1 MYHAERLELERGGKA
16 IRKAVQNGRS
26 RFSAAGRGEQSMNE
40 ALKTI
45 DLTPLDLAAL
55 LCSRVCHDAVGPV
68 GAIVNGLELL
78 DEDDS
83 AETREMA
90 LDLIRK
96 SARQASA
103 RLQFARIAFGAAGSA
118 GSAVDTGY
126 AQQLT
131 EQFVADEKVKL
142 SWNTPRLYVE
152 KNRVK
157 LLMNLVV
164 IALSSIPI
172 GGTIEVRMEGDAE
185 NPVFHVEARGPKPR
199 IPPHLIDLLQGK
211 SESGAVDAH
220 GFQLFYTGE
229 IARASGMKVDV
240 SLEDGLVRLVASPK

>member
-1 MYHAERLELERGGKA
+1 MADD
-16 IRKAVQNGRS
+16 
-26 RFSAAGRGEQSMNE
+26 
-40 ALKTI
+40 LKTI
-45 DLTPLDLAAL
+45 DLGALDLAAL

-83 AETREMA
+83 PETQA
-90 LDLIRK
+90 LSLELIRK

-118 GSAVDTGY
+118 GSAVDIGY

-131 EQFVADEKVKL
+131 TQFMQDEKVTL
-142 SWNTPRLYVE
+142 NWNTPRLFVE

-164 IALSSIPI
+164 IALAAIPL
-172 GGTIEVRMEGDAE
+172 GGTIEVTMEGDAE
-185 NPVFHVEARGPKPR
+185 SPQFLVVARGPKPR
-199 IPPHLIDLLQGK
+199 LGQHVLDLLSGR
-211 SESGAVDAH
+211 SETGGVDAH
-220 GFQLFYTGE
+220 GFQVFYTGA
-229 IARASGMKVDV
+229 IARASGMILDV
-240 SLEDGLVRLVASPK
+240 SVDEEKVRLSASPAT

>member
-1 MYHAERLELERGGKA
+1 MSETSTAET
-16 IRKAVQNGRS
+16 
-26 RFSAAGRGEQSMNE
+26 
-40 ALKTI
+40 LKVI
-45 DLTPLDLAAL
+45 DLMPLDLAAL

-83 AETREMA
+83 ADTRTMA

-118 GSAVDTGY
+118 GSSVDLGY

-131 EQFVADEKVKL
+131 EQFMQDEKVSLNWK
-142 SWNTPRLYVE
+142 TPRLYVE

-157 LLMNLVV
+157 LIMNMVV
-164 IALSSIPI
+164 IAFGAIPI
-172 GGTIEVRMEGDAE
+172 GGSIEVTMDGDAE
-185 NPVFHVEARGPKPR
+185 NASFLVEARGPKPR
-199 IPPHLIDLLQGK
+199 IAPHLVDLLNGR
-211 SESGAVDAH
+211 SETGTVDAH
-220 GFQLFYTGE
+220 GFQVFYTGE
-229 IARASGMKVDV
+229 IARASGMDLDV
-240 SLEDGLVRLVASPK
+240 KLEDGLVTLVARPKA

>member
-1 MYHAERLELERGGKA
+1 MLAAFTGQGVA
-16 IRKAVQNGRS
+16 IKIPDPTTARHRQQTT
-26 RFSAAGRGEQSMNE
+26 ETEMTD

-45 DLTPLDLAAL
+45 ELSALDLAAL

-83 AETREMA
+83 QETQILS

-96 SARQASA
+96 SSRQASA

-118 GSAVDTGY
+118 GSAVDIGY

-131 EQFVADEKVKL
+131 TQFMQDEKVSL
-142 SWNTPRLYVE
+142 NWNTPRLFVE

-164 IALSSIPI
+164 IALASIPI
-172 GGTIEVRMEGDAE
+172 GGTIDVTMDGDAE
-185 NPVFHVEARGPKPR
+185 NPVFNIIARGPKPR
-199 IPPHLIDLLQGK
+199 LGQHVLDLLAGK
-211 SESGAVDAH
+211 SETGTVDAH
-220 GFQLFYTGE
+220 GFQIFYTGE
-229 IARASGMKVDV
+229 IARACTMEISVTVD
-240 SLEDGLVRLVASPK
+240 EAQVAIVAKPAEQATT

>member
-1 MYHAERLELERGGKA
+1 MTEPMK
-16 IRKAVQNGRS
+16 K
-26 RFSAAGRGEQSMNE
+26 
-40 ALKTI
+40 I
-45 DLTPLDLAAL
+45 DLAALDLAAL

-83 AETREMA
+83 PETQA
-90 LDLIRK
+90 LSLELIRK

-118 GSAVDTGY
+118 GSAVDLGY

-131 EQFVADEKVKL
+131 QQFMQDEKVSL
-142 SWNTPRLYVE
+142 NWQTPRLFVE

-164 IALSSIPI
+164 IALAAIPL
-172 GGTIEVRMEGDAE
+172 GGTIDVTMDGDAD
-185 NPVFHVEARGPKPR
+185 NPLFNVIAKGPKPR
-199 IPPHLIDLLQGK
+199 LGQHVLDLLAGK
-211 SESGAVDAH
+211 SETGAVDAH
-220 GFQLFYTGE
+220 GFQVFYTGE
-229 IARASGMKVDV
+229 IARASAM
-240 SLEDGLVRLVASPK
+240 EINVALDEAGVTLTARPQG

>member
-1 MYHAERLELERGGKA
+1 MNDETAPEPHA
-16 IRKAVQNGRS
+16 
-26 RFSAAGRGEQSMNE
+26 SAE
-40 ALKTI
+40 LKTI
-45 DLTPLDLAAL
+45 SLTPLDLAAL

-83 AETREMA
+83 EETREMA

-96 SARQASA
+96 SARQSSA

-118 GSAVDTGY
+118 GSSVDTGY

-131 EQFVADEKVKL
+131 EQFMADEKVKL
-142 SWNTPRLYVE
+142 AWHTPRLYVE

-172 GGTIEVRMEGDAE
+172 GGTIDVYMEGDAE
-185 NPVFHVEARGPKPR
+185 NPVFKVDAQGPRPR
-199 IPPHLIDLLQGK
+199 IPPHLEALLSGK
-211 SESGAVDAH
+211 SESGTVDAH
-220 GFQLFYTGE
+220 GFQVFYTGE
-229 IARASGMKVDV
+229 IARACEMSISV
-240 SLEDGLVRLVASPK
+240 SLEEGLVRLLATPRSLST

>member
-1 MYHAERLELERGGKA
+1 MSE
-16 IRKAVQNGRS
+16 
-26 RFSAAGRGEQSMNE
+26 M
-40 ALKTI
+40 LKTI
-45 DLTPLDLAAL
+45 ELSGLDLAAL

-83 AETREMA
+83 KDTVDMA

-118 GSAVDTGY
+118 GSAVDLGY

-131 EQFVADEKVKL
+131 EQFMQDEKVSL
-142 SWNTPRLYVE
+142 SWSTPRLYVE

-164 IALSSIPI
+164 IALASVPL
-172 GGTIEVRMEGDAE
+172 GGTIEVKMDGDAE
-185 NPVFHVEARGPKPR
+185 NPVFSVEARGPKPR
-199 IPPHLIDLLQGK
+199 LAPHLLDLLAGK
-211 SESGAVDAH
+211 SESGQVDAH
-220 GFQLFYTGE
+220 GFQVFYTGE
-229 IARASGMKVDV
+229 IARAATMALDI
-240 SLEDGLVRLVASPK
+240 SLEDGVVRLKASPKA

>member
-1 MYHAERLELERGGKA
+1 MYHAYQAFRRFFTANRHCAAFARADLENTMSET
-16 IRKAVQNGRS
+16 
-26 RFSAAGRGEQSMNE
+26 
-40 ALKTI
+40 LKKI
-45 DLTPLDLAAL
+45 DLVALDLAAL

-83 AETREMA
+83 AETRDLA
-90 LDLIRK
+90 LELIRK

-118 GSAVDTGY
+118 GSAVDLGY

-131 EQFVADEKVKL
+131 QQFMQDEKVSL
-142 SWNTPRLYVE
+142 NWSTPRLFVE

-164 IALSSIPI
+164 IALASIPL
-172 GGTIEVRMEGDAE
+172 GGTIDVTMAGDAE
-185 NPVFHVEARGPKPR
+185 NPEFDVVAKGPKPR
-199 IPPHLIDLLQGK
+199 LGQHVLDLLSGV
-211 SESGAVDAH
+211 SETGAVDAH
-220 GFQLFYTGE
+220 GFQVFYTGE
-229 IARASGMKVDV
+229 IARASNMAV
-240 SLEDGLVRLVASPK
+240 EVALDEAQVMITARPKA

>member
-1 MYHAERLELERGGKA
+1 MKPAGNV
-16 IRKAVQNGRS
+16 IRTIIT
-26 RFSAAGRGEQSMNE
+26 AASNLPLPEGACAMNDAPAGLQS
-40 ALKTI
+40 I
-45 DLTPLDLAAL
+45 DLTALDLAAL

-83 AETREMA
+83 ADTRVMA

-118 GSAVDTGY
+118 GSAVDLGY

-131 EQFVADEKVKL
+131 EQFMADEKVKL
-142 SWNTPRLYVE
+142 NWVTPRLFIE

-164 IALSSIPI
+164 IALASIPI
-172 GGTIEVRMEGDAE
+172 GGTIDVSMEGDAE
-185 NPVFHVEARGPKPR
+185 SPVFHVEARGPKPR
-199 IPPHLIDLLQGK
+199 IPPHLEALLAGK
-211 SESGAVDAH
+211 SESGMVDAH

-229 IARASGMKVDV
+229 IARACQMDV
-240 SLEDGLVRLVASPK
+240 IVALEDGLVRLDARPGQAIG

>member
-1 MYHAERLELERGGKA
+1 M
-16 IRKAVQNGRS
+16 S
-26 RFSAAGRGEQSMNE
+26 E
-40 ALKTI
+40 AHETPVLKTI
-45 DLTPLDLAAL
+45 ELGGLDLAAL

-83 AETREMA
+83 AETQSLA

-118 GSAVDTGY
+118 GSSVDLGY

-131 EQFVADEKVKL
+131 EQFMQDEKVTL
-142 SWNTPRLYVE
+142 HWQAPRLYIE

-157 LLMNLVV
+157 LLMNLCV
-164 IALSSIPI
+164 IALSSIPL
-172 GGTIEVRMEGDAE
+172 GGTITVTMGGDAE
-185 NPVFHVEARGPKPR
+185 MPAFLVLADGPKPR
-199 IPPHLIDLLQGK
+199 LAPHLLDLLSGK
-211 SESGAVDAH
+211 SETGLVDAH
-220 GFQLFYTGE
+220 GFQMFYTGE
-229 IARASGMKVDV
+229 IARASSMVLTIA
-240 SLEDGLVRLVASPK
+240 LEETGVRLEANPAEQGG

>member
-1 MYHAERLELERGGKA
+1 MTEPSPTHDAQTLQNIELSGLE
-16 IRKAVQNGRS
+16 
-26 RFSAAGRGEQSMNE
+26 
-40 ALKTI
+40 
-45 DLTPLDLAAL
+45 LAAL

-83 AETREMA
+83 EETRILS

-96 SARQASA
+96 SARQSSA

-118 GSAVDTGY
+118 GSSVDLGY

-131 EQFVADEKVKL
+131 EQFMQDEKVTL
-142 SWNTPRLYVE
+142 NWQAPRLYVE

-164 IALSSIPI
+164 IALTSIPI
-172 GGTIEVRMEGDAE
+172 GGTVDVTMDGDAE
-185 NPVFHVEARGPKPR
+185 NPVFTVLAKGPKPR
-199 IPPHLIDLLQGK
+199 LAPHLLDLLDGK
-211 SESGAVDAH
+211 SATGTVDAH
-220 GFQLFYTGE
+220 GFQMFYTGL
-229 IARASGMKVDV
+229 IARTCAMQVVVTKNDD
-240 SLEDGLVRLVASPK
+240 EVRLVTQPNPA

>member
-1 MYHAERLELERGGKA
+1 MSENLKSIELG
-16 IRKAVQNGRS
+16 S
-26 RFSAAGRGEQSMNE
+26 
-40 ALKTI
+40 
-45 DLTPLDLAAL
+45 LDLAAL

-83 AETREMA
+83 AETRDMA
-90 LDLIRK
+90 LELIRK

-118 GSAVDTGY
+118 GSSVDIGY

-131 EQFVADEKVKL
+131 EQFMQDEKVSL
-142 SWNTPRLYVE
+142 AWQTPRLYIE

-164 IALSSIPI
+164 IALASIPI
-172 GGTIEVRMEGDAE
+172 GGTIEVKMDGDAE
-185 NPVFHVEARGPKPR
+185 NPVFTVEARGPKTR
-199 IPPHLIDLLQGK
+199 LAPHLLDLLAGK
-211 SESGAVDAH
+211 SETGAVDAH
-220 GFQLFYTGE
+220 GFQVFYTGE
-229 IARASGMKVDV
+229 IARASGMRLDV
-240 SLEDGLVRLVASPK
+240 TLEDGTVRLVASPKE

>member
-1 MYHAERLELERGGKA
+1 MA
-16 IRKAVQNGRS
+16 S
-26 RFSAAGRGEQSMNE
+26 D
-40 ALKTI
+40 LKSI
-45 DLTPLDLAAL
+45 DLSALDLAAL

-83 AETREMA
+83 PETQA
-90 LDLIRK
+90 LSLELIRK

-118 GSAVDTGY
+118 GSAVDLGY

-131 EQFVADEKVKL
+131 QQFVQDEKVTL
-142 SWNTPRLYVE
+142 NWETPRLFVE

-164 IALSSIPI
+164 IALAAIPL
-172 GGTIEVRMEGDAE
+172 GGTIDVTMEGDAE
-185 NPVFHVEARGPKPR
+185 APRFLVVARGPKPR
-199 IPPHLIDLLQGK
+199 LGQHVLDLLDGK
-211 SESGAVDAH
+211 SETGNVDAH
-220 GFQLFYTGE
+220 GFQVFFTGS
-229 IARASGMKVDV
+229 IARASEMALDVTIDEEKVT
-240 SLEDGLVRLVASPK
+240 LAARPAT

>member
-1 MYHAERLELERGGKA
+1 MSE
-16 IRKAVQNGRS
+16 S
-26 RFSAAGRGEQSMNE
+26 
-40 ALKTI
+40 LKSI
-45 DLTPLDLAAL
+45 DLTSLDLAAL

-78 DEDDS
+78 DEDNS
-83 AETREMA
+83 PETQELS

-118 GSAVDTGY
+118 GSSVDLGY

-131 EQFVADEKVKL
+131 TQFMQDEKVSL
-142 SWNTPRLYVE
+142 SWDTPRLFVE

-164 IALSSIPI
+164 IALASIPI
-172 GGTIEVRMEGDAE
+172 GGTITVTMDGDGEAPQFRIVAE
-185 NPVFHVEARGPKPR
+185 GPKPR
-199 IPPHLIDLLQGK
+199 LGPHVLDLLAGK
-211 SESGAVDAH
+211 SETGTVDAH
-220 GFQLFYTGE
+220 GFQVFYTGE
-229 IARASGMKVDV
+229 IARACDMELSITVDDDAV
-240 SLEDGLVRLVASPK
+240 TILATPKK

>member
-1 MYHAERLELERGGKA
+1 MSEHATPHHAEPLKVIELSGLE
-16 IRKAVQNGRS
+16 
-26 RFSAAGRGEQSMNE
+26 
-40 ALKTI
+40 
-45 DLTPLDLAAL
+45 LAAL

-83 AETREMA
+83 EETRQLS

-96 SARQASA
+96 SARQSSA

-118 GSAVDTGY
+118 GSSVDLGY

-131 EQFVADEKVKL
+131 EQFMQDEKVTL
-142 SWNTPRLYVE
+142 NWQAPRLYIE

-164 IALSSIPI
+164 IALTSIPL
-172 GGTIEVRMEGDAE
+172 GGTVDVTMEGDAE
-185 NPVFHVEARGPKPR
+185 NPIFTVLAKGPKPR
-199 IPPHLIDLLQGK
+199 LAPHLLDLLEGK
-211 SESGAVDAH
+211 SATGTVDAH
-220 GFQLFYTGE
+220 GFQMFYTGL
-229 IARASGMKVDV
+229 IARTCTMAITVTKTE
-240 SLEDGLVRLVASPK
+240 EDVRLIAKPEAA

>member
-1 MYHAERLELERGGKA
+1 MAE
-16 IRKAVQNGRS
+16 Q
-26 RFSAAGRGEQSMNE
+26 
-40 ALKTI
+40 LKTI
-45 DLTPLDLAAL
+45 DLTALDLAAL

-83 AETREMA
+83 PETEALA

-118 GSAVDTGY
+118 GSSVDLGY

-131 EQFVADEKVKL
+131 SQFMQDEKVSL
-142 SWNTPRLYVE
+142 NWNTPRLFVE
-152 KNRVK
+152 KNAVK

-164 IALSSIPI
+164 VALASIPI
-172 GGTIEVRMEGDAE
+172 GGTIDVTMEGDAE
-185 NPVFHVEARGPKPR
+185 NPEFHVIAKGPKPR
-199 IPPHLIDLLQGK
+199 LGQHILDLLDGK
-211 SESGAVDAH
+211 SETGAVDAH
-220 GFQLFYTGE
+220 GFQVFYTGE
-229 IARASGMKVDV
+229 IARACHMAISVSVDDTMV
-240 SLEDGLVRLVASPK
+240 SIIARQNA

>member
-1 MYHAERLELERGGKA
+1 MADELKS
-16 IRKAVQNGRS
+16 IN
-26 RFSAAGRGEQSMNE
+26 
-40 ALKTI
+40 
-45 DLTPLDLAAL
+45 LTALDLAAL

-83 AETREMA
+83 PETQE
-90 LDLIRK
+90 LSLELIRK

-118 GSAVDTGY
+118 GSAVDLGY

-131 EQFVADEKVKL
+131 SQFMQDEKVAL
-142 SWNTPRLYVE
+142 NWETPRLFVE

-164 IALSSIPI
+164 IALASIPI
-172 GGTIEVRMEGDAE
+172 GGTIDVKMEGDAE
-185 NPVFHVEARGPKPR
+185 NPVFLVEARGPKPR
-199 IPPHLIDLLQGK
+199 LGPHVLDLLAGK

-220 GFQLFYTGE
+220 GFQVFYTGE
-229 IARASGMKVDV
+229 IARASGMNITVVLDEA
-240 SLEDGLVRLVASPK
+240 SVRITADPAKADAT

>member
-1 MYHAERLELERGGKA
+1 MTDAP
-16 IRKAVQNGRS
+16 
-26 RFSAAGRGEQSMNE
+26 AGLQS
-40 ALKTI
+40 I
-45 DLTPLDLAAL
+45 DLTALDLAAL

-83 AETREMA
+83 AETRAMA

-118 GSAVDTGY
+118 GSAVDLGY

-131 EQFVADEKVKL
+131 EQFMADEKVKL
-142 SWNTPRLYVE
+142 SWVTPRLFVE

-164 IALSSIPI
+164 IALASIPI
-172 GGTIEVRMEGDAE
+172 GGTIDVSMEGDAE
-185 NPVFHVEARGPKPR
+185 NPLFHVEARGPKPR
-199 IPPHLIDLLQGK
+199 IPPHLEALLSGK
-211 SESGAVDAH
+211 SESGMVDAH

-229 IARASGMKVDV
+229 IARACQMDITVA
-240 SLEDGLVRLVASPK
+240 LEDGLVRLDARPAATAS

>member
-1 MYHAERLELERGGKA
+1 MSEELKR
-16 IRKAVQNGRS
+16 
-26 RFSAAGRGEQSMNE
+26 
-40 ALKTI
+40 I
-45 DLTPLDLAAL
+45 DLGALDLAAL

-83 AETREMA
+83 PETQA
-90 LDLIRK
+90 LSLELIRK

-118 GSAVDTGY
+118 GSAVDLGY

-131 EQFVADEKVKL
+131 SQFMQDEKVAL
-142 SWNTPRLYVE
+142 NWNTPRLFVE

-164 IALSSIPI
+164 IALASVPL
-172 GGTIEVRMEGDAE
+172 GGTIDVTMAGDAE
-185 NPVFHVEARGPKPR
+185 APEFLVEAKGPKPR
-199 IPPHLIDLLQGK
+199 LGPHVLDLLAGK
-211 SESGAVDAH
+211 SESGQVDAH
-220 GFQLFYTGE
+220 GFQVFYTGE
-229 IARASGMKVDV
+229 IARASGMVV
-240 SLEDGLVRLVASPK
+240 SITLDEQMVRIVAKPGNG

>member
-1 MYHAERLELERGGKA
+1 VTEPSPTHDAQTLQNIELSGLE
-16 IRKAVQNGRS
+16 
-26 RFSAAGRGEQSMNE
+26 
-40 ALKTI
+40 
-45 DLTPLDLAAL
+45 LAAL

-83 AETREMA
+83 EETRILS

-96 SARQASA
+96 SARQSSA

-118 GSAVDTGY
+118 GSSVDLGY

-131 EQFVADEKVKL
+131 EQFMQDEKVTL
-142 SWNTPRLYVE
+142 NWQAPRLYVE

-164 IALSSIPI
+164 IALTSIPI
-172 GGTIEVRMEGDAE
+172 GGTVDVTMDGDAE
-185 NPVFHVEARGPKPR
+185 NPVFTVLAKGPKPR
-199 IPPHLIDLLQGK
+199 LAPHLLDLLEGK
-211 SESGAVDAH
+211 SATGTVDAH
-220 GFQLFYTGE
+220 GFQMFYTGL
-229 IARASGMKVDV
+229 IARTCKMDV
-240 SLEDGLVRLVASPK
+240 VVTKNDDEVRLVAQPNPA

>member
-1 MYHAERLELERGGKA
+1 MTET
-16 IRKAVQNGRS
+16 
-26 RFSAAGRGEQSMNE
+26 
-40 ALKTI
+40 LKKI
-45 DLTPLDLAAL
+45 DLAALDLAAL

-83 AETREMA
+83 PETQVLSLE
-90 LDLIRK
+90 LIRK

-118 GSAVDTGY
+118 GSAVDLGY

-131 EQFVADEKVKL
+131 QQFMQDEKVSL
-142 SWNTPRLYVE
+142 NWNTPRLFVE

-164 IALSSIPI
+164 IALASIPI
-172 GGTIEVRMEGDAE
+172 GGTIDVTMAGDAE
-185 NPVFHVEARGPKPR
+185 NPEFKIEARGPKPR
-199 IPPHLIDLLQGK
+199 LGQHVLDLLNGE
-211 SESGAVDAH
+211 SETGAVDAH
-220 GFQLFYTGE
+220 GFQVFYTGE
-229 IARASGMKVDV
+229 IARVSGMAITVSVDESAV
-240 SLEDGLVRLVASPK
+240 IILANPKSISAT

>member
-1 MYHAERLELERGGKA
+1 MTE
-16 IRKAVQNGRS
+16 S
-26 RFSAAGRGEQSMNE
+26 
-40 ALKTI
+40 LKSI
-45 DLTPLDLAAL
+45 DLAPLDLAAL

-90 LDLIRK
+90 LELIRK

-131 EQFVADEKVKL
+131 EQLVQDDKVKL

-164 IALSSIPI
+164 IALSCIPI
-172 GGTIEVRMEGDAE
+172 GGTVEVSMAGDAE
-185 NPVFHVEARGPKPR
+185 NPVFTVDARGPKPR
-199 IPPHLIDLLQGK
+199 IPQHLFDLLAGR

-220 GFQLFYTGE
+220 GFQIFFTGE
-229 IARASGMKVDV
+229 IARACNMKIEVTQ
-240 SLEDGLVRLVASPK
+240 EDGLIRLGAAPAA

>member
-1 MYHAERLELERGGKA
+1 MSETLKSIHLGG
-16 IRKAVQNGRS
+16 
-26 RFSAAGRGEQSMNE
+26 
-40 ALKTI
+40 
-45 DLTPLDLAAL
+45 LDLAAL

-118 GSAVDTGY
+118 GSSVDLGY

-131 EQFVADEKVKL
+131 EQFMADEKVKL
-142 SWNTPRLYVE
+142 NWNTPRLYVE

-164 IALSSIPI
+164 IALASIPI
-172 GGTIEVRMEGDAE
+172 GGVIEVTMDGDAE
-185 NPVFHVEARGPKPR
+185 NPEFLVLANGPKPR
-199 IPPHLIDLLQGK
+199 LAPHLLDLLDGK
-211 SESGAVDAH
+211 SETGAVDAH
-220 GFQLFYTGE
+220 GFQVFYTGE
-229 IARASGMKVDV
+229 IARACDMALLVT
-240 SLEDGLVRLVASPK
+240 LEEGLVRLVARPKA

>member
-1 MYHAERLELERGGKA
+1 MSEPLKSIEL
-16 IRKAVQNGRS
+16 
-26 RFSAAGRGEQSMNE
+26 AA
-40 ALKTI
+40 
-45 DLTPLDLAAL
+45 LDLAAM

-78 DEDDS
+78 DEDKS
-83 AETREMA
+83 PETMEMA

-118 GSAVDTGY
+118 GSSVDLGY

-131 EQFVADEKVKL
+131 EQFMQDEKVNL
-142 SWNTPRLYVE
+142 SWNAPRLYVE

-164 IALSSIPI
+164 IALASVPL
-172 GGTIEVRMEGDAE
+172 GGTVDVKMEGDAE
-185 NPVFHVEARGPKPR
+185 NPTFIIEARGPKPR
-199 IPPHLIDLLQGK
+199 LAPHLLELLAGK
-211 SESGAVDAH
+211 SETGGVDPH
-220 GFQLFYTGE
+220 GFQVFYTGE
-229 IARASGMKVDV
+229 IARAAGLALDV
-240 SLEDGLVRLVASPK
+240 TLDDGVVRLVAAPKE

>member
-1 MYHAERLELERGGKA
+1 MADEIKTSE
-16 IRKAVQNGRS
+16 
-26 RFSAAGRGEQSMNE
+26 
-40 ALKTI
+40 LKTI
-45 DLTPLDLAAL
+45 DLTALDLAAL

-83 AETREMA
+83 PETQA
-90 LDLIRK
+90 LSLELIRK

-118 GSAVDTGY
+118 GSAVDLGY

-131 EQFVADEKVKL
+131 SQFMQDEKVSL
-142 SWNTPRLYVE
+142 NWETPRLFVE

-164 IALSSIPI
+164 IALASIPI
-172 GGTIEVRMEGDAE
+172 GGTIDVKMEGDAE
-185 NPVFHVEARGPKPR
+185 NPEFHVNARGPKPR
-199 IPPHLIDLLQGK
+199 LGQHIIDLMAGK

-220 GFQLFYTGE
+220 GFQVFYTGE
-229 IARASGMKVDV
+229 IARACGMDINVKVDEASV
-240 SLEDGLVRLVASPK
+240 SIIAKPGESSAT

>member
-1 MYHAERLELERGGKA
+1 MA
-16 IRKAVQNGRS
+16 
-26 RFSAAGRGEQSMNE
+26 E

-45 DLTPLDLAAL
+45 DLTALDLAAL

-83 AETREMA
+83 PETQA
-90 LDLIRK
+90 LSLELIRK

-118 GSAVDTGY
+118 GSSVDLGY

-131 EQFVADEKVKL
+131 TQFMEDEKVTL
-142 SWNTPRLYVE
+142 DWETPRLYVE

-164 IALSSIPI
+164 IALSAIPI
-172 GGTIEVRMEGDAE
+172 GGTITVRMGGDAE
-185 NPVFHVEARGPKPR
+185 NPEFSVVARGPKPR
-199 IPPHLIDLLQGK
+199 IGPHVLDLLAGK

-220 GFQLFYTGE
+220 GFQVFYTGE
-229 IARASGMKVDV
+229 IARTCSMSLEV
-240 SLEDGLVRLVASPK
+240 SLDDEGVTILARPAA

>member
-1 MYHAERLELERGGKA
+1 MSETTTTE
-16 IRKAVQNGRS
+16 AVES
-26 RFSAAGRGEQSMNE
+26 KS
-40 ALKTI
+40 I
-45 DLTPLDLAAL
+45 DLAPLDLAAL

-83 AETREMA
+83 AETRELA

-96 SARQASA
+96 SSRQASA

-118 GSAVDTGY
+118 GSSVDTGY

-131 EQFVADEKVKL
+131 TQFLQDEKVTL
-142 SWNTPRLYVE
+142 NWTAPRLFVE

-164 IALSSIPI
+164 IALTTIPL
-172 GGTIEVRMEGDAE
+172 GGTIDVTMDGDAE
-185 NPVFHVEARGPKPR
+185 NPVFNVLAKGPKPR
-199 IPPHLIDLLQGK
+199 LGQHVLELLAGR
-211 SESGAVDAH
+211 SETGAVDAH
-220 GFQLFYTGE
+220 GFQVFYTGA
-229 IARASGMKVDV
+229 IARACTMKVTID
-240 SLEDGLVRLVASPK
+240 LDETEVRIKAEPEAPVAT

>member
-1 MYHAERLELERGGKA
+1 MSETSTTEPVE
-16 IRKAVQNGRS
+16 
-26 RFSAAGRGEQSMNE
+26 M
-40 ALKTI
+40 KTI
-45 DLTPLDLAAL
+45 DLGALDLAAL

-83 AETREMA
+83 AETRELA

-96 SARQASA
+96 SSRQASA

-118 GSAVDTGY
+118 GSSVDTGY

-131 EQFVADEKVKL
+131 TQFLQDEKVEL
-142 SWNTPRLYVE
+142 NWTAPRLYVE

-164 IALSSIPI
+164 IALTTIPL
-172 GGTIEVRMEGDAE
+172 GGTIDVTMDGDAE
-185 NPVFHVEARGPKPR
+185 NPEFNILAKGPKPR
-199 IPPHLIDLLQGK
+199 LGQHVLDLLAGR
-211 SESGAVDAH
+211 SETGAVDAH
-220 GFQLFYTGE
+220 GFQVFYTGA
-229 IARASGMKVDV
+229 IARACDMKITIDINESEVKIAAKP
-240 SLEDGLVRLVASPK
+240 EEAAAT